1 MSAYPSFVSSPFST
15 MARPATTG
23 SVTEGWTFPSSTPG
37 HSIFDHSGIGTDSTA
52 PDQVRLLPLCR
63 PSVSHLFIGIPR
75 IVLILVC
82 MKHMSGV
89 RLCIQPHTCD
99 RLYVSLQTE
108 YVLHVLYVIHP
119 QAFRVGKAGHLFLD
133 RKQNLPGP
141 EGIVSP
147 ANCDLLDG
155 VQRIV
160 DDLWAEFG
168 EEIAGKRGKRAC
180 QIQAARDSHPEFP
193 IFSAILSSMPSLGN
207 GPLRHWMCIVQLSVQ
222 FIHALTSFVS
232 CVYIANVHRV

>member
-1 MSAYPSFVSSPFST
+1 MVFVYAYSHIH
-15 MARPATTG
+15 AT
-23 SVTEGWTFPSSTPG
+23 
-37 HSIFDHSGIGTDSTA
+37 
-52 PDQVRLLPLCR
+52 
-63 PSVSHLFIGIPR
+63 
-75 IVLILVC
+75 VC
-82 MKHMSGV
+82 MCRYKPNMCFMCCMSY
-89 RLCIQPHTCD
+89 T
-99 RLYVSLQTE
+99 
-108 YVLHVLYVIHP
+108 P

-133 RKQNLPGP
+133 RKLNLPGP